1 MSTATRTH
9 EDQTADGLF
18 ARLDASIGELWA
30 GAARRPFWRR
40 IVSEGWDRA
49 AYRRT
54 MSQIF
59 HYTRHNSVNQ
69 AAAAFRADPDDI
81 ALLRFVYGHAKDELG
96 HERMALHD
104 LKSAGLVA
112 RDAEADDVD
121 PPLPAT
127 DALVNYLYGV
137 ALRDGPVPRLGY
149 SYWAESV
156 YPHIAPLLGAAR
168 SSLGLADRD
177 MTFFVAHAEVDTGH
191 AEQVRAAIRRAAT
204 TPARADAIHRVA
216 VTSLW
221 LTIELLEQAVR
232 S

>member
-1 MSTATRTH
+1 M
-9 EDQTADGLF
+9 
-18 ARLDASIGELWA
+18 I
-30 GAARRPFWRR
+30 
-40 IVSEGWDRA
+40 
-49 AYRRT
+49 
-54 MSQIF
+54 QIF

-69 AAAAFRADPDDI
+69 AAAAFRADPDDLP
-81 ALLRFVYGHAKDELG
+81 LLRFIYGHAKEELG
-96 HERMALHD
+96 HERLALHD
-104 LKSAGLVA
+104 LRSQGLVA
-112 RDAEADDVD
+112 EDGSDID

-127 DALVNYLYGV
+127 DALINYLYGV
-137 ALRDGPVPRLGY
+137 VLRDGPVPRLGY

-156 YPHIAPLLGAAR
+156 YPHIAPLLRAAR

-177 MTFFVAHAEVDTGH
+177 MTFFVAHAEIDTGH

-221 LTIELLEQAVR
+221 LTIELLEQAVG

>member
-1 MSTATRTH
+1 MSTAPRT
-9 EDQTADGLF
+9 DQDETADGLF
-18 ARLDASIGELWA
+18 ARLDASIDALWA
-30 GAARRPFWRR
+30 GAARRPFWGR

-54 MSQIF
+54 MIQIF
-59 HYTRHNSVNQ
+59 HYSRHNSVNQ
-69 AAAAFRADPDDI
+69 AAAAFRADPDDLP
-81 ALLRFVYGHAKDELG
+81 LLRFIYGHAKEELG
-96 HERMALHD
+96 HERLGAAR
-104 LKSAGLVA
+104 SQIAGS
-112 RDAEADDVD
+112 RRGGRQRHQ

-127 DALVNYLYGV
+127 DALINYLYGV

-156 YPHIAPLLGAAR
+156 YPHIAPLLRAAR

-177 MTFFVAHAEVDTGH
+177 MTFFVAHAEVDAGH

-221 LTIELLEQAVR
+221 LTIELLEQAVG

>member
-1 MSTATRTH
+1 MSTAPRT
-9 EDQTADGLF
+9 DQDQAADGLF
-18 ARLDASIGELWA
+18 ARLDASIGALWA
-30 GAARRPFWRR
+30 GAERRPFWGR

-54 MSQIF
+54 MIQIF

-69 AAAAFRADPDDI
+69 AAAAFRADPDDLP
-81 ALLRFVYGHAKDELG
+81 LLRFIYGHAKEELG
-96 HERMALHD
+96 HERLALHD
-104 LKSAGLVA
+104 LRSLALVA
-112 RDAEADDVD
+112 EDGSDID

-127 DALVNYLYGV
+127 DALINYLYGV
-137 ALRDGPVPRLGY
+137 VLRDGPVPRLGY

-156 YPHIAPLLGAAR
+156 YPHIAPLLRAAR

-177 MTFFVAHAEVDTGH
+177 MTFFVAHAEIDAGH

-221 LTIELLEQAVR
+221 LTIELLEQAVG

>member
-1 MSTATRTH
+1 VSTATRTS

-30 GAARRPFWRR
+30 GAERRPFWGR
-40 IVSEGWDRA
+40 IVREGWDRD

-69 AAAAFRADPDDI
+69 AAAALRADPDDLP
-81 ALLRFVYGHAKDELG
+81 LLRFIYGHAKEELG

-104 LKSAGLVA
+104 LKSAGLVG
-112 RDAEADDVD
+112 EGETVD

-156 YPHIAPLLGAAR
+156 YPHIAPLLRAAR

-177 MTFFVAHAEVDTGH
+177 MTFFVAHAEVDAGH
-191 AEQVRAAIRRAAT
+191 AEQVRAAIRRAAI
-204 TPARADAIHRVA
+204 TPARAEAIHRVA

-221 LTIELLEQAVR
+221 LTIALLEQAVG

>member
-1 MSTATRTH
+1 MSTATRTDQ
-9 EDQTADGLF
+9 DQTADGLF
-18 ARLDASIGELWA
+18 ARLDASIGALWA
-30 GAARRPFWRR
+30 GAERRPFWGR

-54 MSQIF
+54 MIQIF

-69 AAAAFRADPDDI
+69 AAAAFRADPDDL
-81 ALLRFVYGHAKDELG
+81 ALLRFIYGHAKEELG
-96 HERMALHD
+96 HERLALHD
-104 LKSAGLVA
+104 LRSLGLVA
-112 RDAEADDVD
+112 EDGSDID

-127 DALVNYLYGV
+127 DALINYLYGV
-137 ALRDGPVPRLGY
+137 VLRDGPVPRLGY

-177 MTFFVAHAEVDTGH
+177 MTFFVAHAEVDAGH

-221 LTIELLEQAVR
+221 LTIELLEQAVA

>member
-1 MSTATRTH
+1 MSTATRTDQ
-9 EDQTADGLF
+9 DQTADGLF
-18 ARLDASIGELWA
+18 ARLDASIGALWA
-30 GAARRPFWRR
+30 GAERRPFWRR

-54 MSQIF
+54 MIQIF

-69 AAAAFRADPDDI
+69 AAAAFRADPDDLP
-81 ALLRFVYGHAKDELG
+81 LLRFIYGHAKEELG
-96 HERMALHD
+96 HERLALHD
-104 LKSAGLVA
+104 LRSLGLVA
-112 RDAEADDVD
+112 EDGSDID

-127 DALVNYLYGV
+127 DALINYLYGV
-137 ALRDGPVPRLGY
+137 VLRDGPVPRLGY

-156 YPHIAPLLGAAR
+156 YPHIAPLLRAAR

-177 MTFFVAHAEVDTGH
+177 MTFFVAHAEVDAGH

-221 LTIELLEQAVR
+221 LTLELLEQAVG

>member
-1 MSTATRTH
+1 VSTATRTDQ
-9 EDQTADGLF
+9 DQTADGLF
-18 ARLDASIGELWA
+18 ARLDASIGALWA
-30 GAARRPFWRR
+30 GAERRPFWGR

-54 MSQIF
+54 MIQIF

-69 AAAAFRADPDDI
+69 AAAAFRADPDDL
-81 ALLRFVYGHAKDELG
+81 ALLRFIYGHAKEELG
-96 HERMALHD
+96 HERLALHD
-104 LKSAGLVA
+104 LRSLGLVA
-112 RDAEADDVD
+112 EDGSDID

-127 DALVNYLYGV
+127 DALINYLYGV
-137 ALRDGPVPRLGY
+137 VLRDGPVPRLGY

-177 MTFFVAHAEVDTGH
+177 MTFFVAHAEVDAGH

-221 LTIELLEQAVR
+221 LTIELLEQAVA

>member
-1 MSTATRTH
+1 MSTAPRTDQ
-9 EDQTADGLF
+9 EQTADRLF
-18 ARLDASIGELWA
+18 ARLDASIGAAWA
-30 GAARRPFWRR
+30 GAERRPFWGR

-54 MSQIF
+54 MIQIF
-59 HYTRHNSVNQ
+59 HYTRHNSLNQ
-69 AAAAFRADPDDI
+69 AAAAFRADPDDL
-81 ALLRFVYGHAKDELG
+81 ALLRFIYGHAKEELG
-96 HERMALHD
+96 HERLALHD
-104 LKSAGLVA
+104 LRSLGLVA
-112 RDAEADDVD
+112 EDGSDID

-127 DALVNYLYGV
+127 DALINYLYGV
-137 ALRDGPVPRLGY
+137 VLRDGPVPRLGY

-177 MTFFVAHAEVDTGH
+177 MTFFVAHAEVDAGH

-221 LTIELLEQAVR
+221 LTIELLEQAVG